1 MRDGLRREVVQALE
15 STIAEGR
22 TPGAVALIGRGDDVL
37 CHEARGE
44 RMVAPEHRTMAPD
57 TVFDLASLT
66 KPVATAPAIMQLV
79 ERGEI
84 ALDDPLHAYIPA
96 FTGDGRE
103 RATIRHLL
111 THSSGLPAYRHYD
124 QQLGADVP
132 LEERR
137 ARVVQEIC
145 GLPLEHAPGA
155 GFVYSC
161 LGFIVLAS
169 VVETVAGEPLDAFA
183 RRGIF
188 GPLGMRDTGFK
199 PPAEVRER
207 CAATE
212 QLTEGTLCG
221 VVHDENARYLG
232 GVGGNAGLFG
242 TAGDLSR
249 FMRAML
255 SGGELDGERI
265 LRPETVAA
273 MLSPQLD
280 LPGARRGLG
289 WDIDNS
295 YTSSLRGGFGGGVGH
310 SGFTGTSIWAHPPSG
325 AYVILLTNRVHLG
338 RDREIAP
345 LRREVATIAARHLLP
360 SEAEGASP

>member
-1 MRDGLRREVVQALE
+1 MREELRHQVIGAVETAI
-15 STIAEGR
+15 TEGR
-22 TPGAVALIGRGDDVL
+22 TPGAVVLIGLGDDAL
-37 CHEARGE
+37 CHEALGE
-44 RMVAPEHRTMAPD
+44 RMVAPERRPMEPD

-66 KPVATAPAIMQLV
+66 KPVATAPAIMCLV
-79 ERGEI
+79 ESDEI
-84 ALDDPLHAYIPA
+84 ELDDPVRAYIPG

-111 THSSGLPAYRHYD
+111 THSSGLPAYRHY
-124 QQLGADVP
+124 QQHLGEDVP
-132 LEERR
+132 PEWRR
-137 ARVVQEIC
+137 ERVVADIC
-145 GLPLEHAPGA
+145 RLPLEHAPGE

-169 VVETVAGEPLDAFA
+169 IVEIVAREPLDAFA
-183 RRGIF
+183 GRSIF
-188 GPLGMRDTGFK
+188 APLGMADTGFN
-199 PPAEVRER
+199 PPAELHER

-212 QLTEGTLCG
+212 QLPDGVLRG

-242 TAGDLSR
+242 TAPDLSR

-255 SGGELDGERI
+255 GGGELDGERV
-265 LRPETVAA
+265 LRRETVAK

-280 LPGARRGLG
+280 LPDARRGLG
-289 WDIDNS
+289 WDIDSS
-295 YTSSLRGGFGGGVGH
+295 YTPSIRGGFPDGVGH
-310 SGFTGTSIWAHPPSG
+310 SGFTGTSIWAHPASG

-345 LRREVATIAARHLLP
+345 LRREVASIAARHLLA
-360 SEAEGASP
+360 SEAKGASP